1 LVCGVGYPMNGEIK
15 SMTLLQKRED
25 KSSLNWTLLK
35 ERKV

>member
-1 LVCGVGYPMNGEIK
+1 MVF
-15 SMTLLQKRED
+15 MTPLQKRED